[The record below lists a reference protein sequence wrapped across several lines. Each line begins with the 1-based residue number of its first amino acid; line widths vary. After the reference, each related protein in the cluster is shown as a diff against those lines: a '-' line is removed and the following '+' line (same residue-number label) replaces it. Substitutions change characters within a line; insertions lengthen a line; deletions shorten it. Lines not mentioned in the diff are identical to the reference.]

1 VADHGS
7 YLRIGGWLGI
17 IPALI
22 TFVGGWWY
30 CATTYG
36 FLLGFGLG
44 WLPSLILAVLVEL
57 AFTLLWGPALAAVA
71 LFVII
76 PTLKQE
82 RQSEESAYSNEV
94 GADPLAIVA
103 AQTDQPWLDNPVAD
117 FPPDYS
123 ALSDEALLREYARQC
138 GVATYQQMSKRELE
152 AGLADCSSGD
162 SEGPWNDY

>member
-1 VADHGS
+1 MADHGS
-7 YLRIGGWLGI
+7 YFRIGGWLGI

-22 TFVGGWWY
+22 TFVGAWWY
-30 CATTYG
+30 CATTHG

-82 RQSEESAYSNEV
+82 RQSEESAYSEIGRAHV
-94 GADPLAIVA
+94 
-103 AQTDQPWLDNPVAD
+103 
-117 FPPDYS
+117 
-123 ALSDEALLREYARQC
+123 
-138 GVATYQQMSKRELE
+138 
-152 AGLADCSSGD
+152 
-162 SEGPWNDY
+162 